1 MDKIRQIDPPSVISE
16 RLKIA
21 IASKNVKQK
30 DLAEATGFSR
40 VYINSI
46 VQGRKPSYSSDNHL
60 RKIADALKINADW
73 LIYGTGTMTHAL
85 HNGGVA
91 FRQVNY
97 DDMVILDVCKAS
109 KAENPLGYELLKEG
123 TSLVLPKVLL
133 GSGSDPFILQADS
146 DLLSPTISKGDY
158 IIIQGKQ
165 STPRDGHIYA
175 LWYANSIQLRY
186 ITLNLNG
193 SYTLSTSPDGS
204 RADNISMSE
213 ASSLVIIGEIIGK
226 ISSFI

>member
-109 KAENPLGYELLKEG
+109 RAETPLGYELLKEG

-146 DLLSPTISKGDY
+146 DLLSPTISKV
-158 IIIQGKQ
+158 
-165 STPRDGHIYA
+165 
-175 LWYANSIQLRY
+175 
-186 ITLNLNG
+186 IT
-193 SYTLSTSPDGS
+193 SLS
-204 RADNISMSE
+204 NF
-213 ASSLVIIGEIIGK
+213 VI
-226 ISSFI
+226 